1 LQSIYGLLTF
11 IIFNRYSQPVA
22 SLGDKLSKTTRPVI
36 GLITD
41 MRDLGGMPFQVL
53 GDKYA
58 QAVAAFADAVPL
70 AILSSKSGNDIETFI
85 ETFDGLMFTGSPS
98 NIRPHL
104 YGAPGEG
111 VGPFDDARDA
121 LSLPLIRAA
130 LARKLPC
137 LFICRGLQELNVAH
151 GGTLHTGLPDPDAHH
166 SPEDAAVEDRY
177 APHHEVILKPGSQL
191 DDVFGA
197 PRFAVNSLHYQAL
210 DKIGTGLSVAGTA
223 PDGIPEV
230 VVADDHPFAIG
241 VQWHPEFRPEL
252 SAPNRALFAHF
263 GQAARAYRATK

>member
-1 LQSIYGLLTF
+1 MT
-11 IIFNRYSQPVA
+11 NTP
-22 SLGDKLSKTTRPVI
+22 KPVI

-58 QAVAAFADAVPL
+58 QAVAEFADAVPL
-70 AILSSKSGNDIETFI
+70 AILTSRTGNDIERLLDV
-85 ETFDGLMFTGSPS
+85 FDGFLFTGSPS

-104 YGAPGEG
+104 YGEAGEG

-130 LARKLPC
+130 LARKMPC

-166 SPEDAAVEDRY
+166 SPEDAPYEDRY
-177 APHHEVILKPGSQL
+177 APHHEVILKPGAGL
-191 DDVFGA
+191 DEVFGSA
-197 PRFAVNSLHYQAL
+197 RFEVNSLHYQAL
-210 DKIGTGLSVAGTA
+210 DRIGEGLSVAGTA

-230 VVADDHPFAIG
+230 VVAEGQPFAIG
-241 VQWHPEFRPEL
+241 VQWHPEFRPAQN
-252 SAPNRALFAHF
+252 APNRALFAHF
-263 GQAARAYRATK
+263 GQAARAWRAQK